1 MGPCW
6 TGGFS
11 NRANPFVM
19 LCQQGADE
27 EHGNCFGFHLL
38 YNGNHFACA
47 CGNAYEKLRFL
58 HGIHPEGFSWL
69 LAPGEGFTA
78 PEAAMTCGWGLSGMS
93 GNLHAFI
100 QEHIVQG
107 WWKKRQRPGRSGG
120 QSPGAGHGLRTVGGA
135 GDGQ

>member
-1 MGPCW
+1 M
-6 TGGFS
+6 
-11 NRANPFVM
+11 M

-78 PEAAMTCGWGLSGMS
+78 PEAAMTCGWGCR
-93 GNLHAFI
+93 A
-100 QEHIVQG
+100 
-107 WWKKRQRPGRSGG
+107 
-120 QSPGAGHGLRTVGGA
+120 
-135 GDGQ
+135 